1 MRLEGED
8 TLDGRGEGGRA
19 WKLGGQEENRLGDET
34 MKANREWGGHDGAM
48 RRSGGKRVKFWG
60 P

>member
-34 MKANREWGGHDGAM
+34 VKANHEWGGM
-48 RRSGGKRVKFWG
+48 ME